1 MPSSP
6 SLTQW
11 RSKLRLHLRTNQN
24 ATLTINGN
32 KSAVLNGK
40 KLSFP
45 IKK

>member
-1 MPSSP
+1 MPSP

-11 RSKLRLHLRTNQN
+11 RSKLRLRISSNQK

-40 KLSFP
+40 TIIFP